1 MPKRPTVWDN
11 VSRRRSR
18 YAGNV
23 NISSVPSCGGTVYA
37 DVDRLRDDKREQAV
51 RSCVA
56 SWPVQYQ
63 SACTFTTCNT
73 HASRCPFSRRISGT
87 VRFRFDAT
95 PATTILCT
103 QLPDWLWL
111 TALIRAHRACAKL
124 IKPFLR
130 YQSNPLAGDASSD
143 KMPQRRQQCRWPQ
156 PSLRLGIA
164 VRNIGVAS

>member
-56 SWPVQYQ
+56 SWPVQYK
-63 SACTFTTCNT
+63 SACTFTTCNA
-73 HASRCPFSRRISGT
+73 HASRCPFSGRISGT
-87 VRFRFDAT
+87 VRFRFDVT
-95 PATTILCT
+95 TATTILCT

-143 KMPQRRQQCRWPQ
+143 KMLERRP
-156 PSLRLGIA
+156 
-164 VRNIGVAS
+164 

>member
-11 VSRRRSR
+11 ASRWRSR

-23 NISSVPSCGGTVYA
+23 KISSVPSRSGTCHA
-37 DVDRLRDDKREQAV
+37 DVDRLRDDKRDQAV

-56 SWPVQYQ
+56 SWPVQYK
-63 SACTFTTCNT
+63 SDRFFTTCNAR
-73 HASRCPFSRRISGT
+73 ASRCPFSRRISGT

-95 PATTILCT
+95 AATTILGT

-111 TALIRAHRACAKL
+111 TALIRAHRACAEP

-130 YQSNPLAGDASSD
+130 YLSNPLAGDASSD
-143 KMPQRRQQCRWPQ
+143 KMLERRQWM
-156 PSLRLGIA
+156 SMA
-164 VRNIGVAS
+164 AAT